1 VSHDKIELFLK
12 TAQQNGAVAGK
23 LTGGGRGGS
32 MLILAED
39 LNTAK
44 RVVSAAEKAGA
55 EHTWIE
61 YLGG

>member
-1 VSHDKIELFLK
+1 MK

-23 LTGGGRGGS
+23 LTGGVGGS

-44 RVVSAAEKAGA
+44 RVSAAEKAGA